1 MFHQVVESKTACH
14 GKQDGKYRY
23 NGEQCAICQ
32 CGSFISHP
40 VFGKPVDTKID
51 GLYNIVE

>member
-1 MFHQVVESKTACH
+1 MFHQVVEPETTRY

-23 NGEQCAICQ
+23 NGKQCAISKCR
-32 CGSFISHP
+32 SFIGHP
-40 VFGKPVDTKID
+40 VFGKPIDTKID